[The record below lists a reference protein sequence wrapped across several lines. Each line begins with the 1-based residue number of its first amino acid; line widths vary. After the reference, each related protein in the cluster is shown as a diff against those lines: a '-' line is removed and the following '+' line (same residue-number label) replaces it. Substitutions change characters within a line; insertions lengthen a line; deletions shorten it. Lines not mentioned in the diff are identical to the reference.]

1 MGIISLDE
9 IKSGMVLASDLIG
22 ANGRFLLPKGTI
34 LEDKHLRVFKIWGV
48 TQADIRGMDRDK
60 ADAEMAAEFN
70 ALDLERSREFVA
82 ALFRFA
88 DPENPFL
95 NELRRICIKRFA
107 QDKAAVSRFSRQKE
121 KSVQEADEP
130 EDQELPTAAA
140 IISQEVQLASFPD
153 IYFHI
158 MEVLNNPRSSA
169 SHAAEVVSK
178 DVGLSAKLLKLV
190 NSPLYGFPSKIDTIQ
205 RAVTLVG
212 SNELS
217 MLALGVSVVQYFSDM
232 PEDFIDME
240 SFWKHSIACGIF
252 AKIIAGQTFGL
263 SEERFF
269 IGGLIHDLG
278 RLVLIKNSPGTALRI
293 FFTARREDLVTQRVE
308 KQLLGYDHAYL
319 AQLLLNHWKF
329 PDSLAQMIG
338 NHHTPMEADNTL
350 EASIIHIADVLA
362 KAFEPQDKESFYLPP
377 LDTDAWIL
385 LDLGPSMIGPAMNQA
400 GQLLGDIYHSFL
412 GPES

>member
-1 MGIISLDE
+1 MGIISLDD
-9 IKSGMVLASDLIG
+9 IKSGMMLASDLIG
-22 ANGRFLLPKGTI
+22 ANGRFLLPKGTV
-34 LEDKHLRVFKIWGV
+34 LEEKHLRVFKIWGV
-48 TQADIRGMDRDK
+48 TQADIRGMDREK
-60 ADAEMAAEFN
+60 ADAEMESE
-70 ALDLERSREFVA
+70 LDQQDLERSKEFVT

-88 DPENPFL
+88 DPENTFL
-95 NELRRICIKRFA
+95 GELKRVCIKRFA
-107 QDKAAVSRFSRQKE
+107 TDKAVVSRFFRQKD
-121 KSVQEADEP
+121 KNTAGTKVP

-252 AKIIAGQTFGL
+252 AKIIAGQTYGL

-278 RLVLIKNSPGTALRI
+278 RLVLIKNSPGTAVRI
-293 FFTARREDLVTQRVE
+293 FHQARQENQVTQHVE
-308 KQLLGYDHAYL
+308 QELLGYDHAFL
-319 AQLLLNHWKF
+319 ARLILNQWKF

-338 NHHTPMEADNTL
+338 NHHSPMEAENTL
-350 EASIIHIADVLA
+350 DASIIHIADVLA
-362 KAFEPQDKESFYLPP
+362 KAFEPQEKEFFYLPP
-377 LDTDAWIL
+377 LDKDAWKL
-385 LDLGPSMIGPAMNQA
+385 LDLGPSMVGPAMNQA
-400 GQLLGDIYHSFL
+400 AQLLGDIYHSFL
-412 GPES
+412 GPEN